1 MANISW
7 VKVNSDIFQHRKIKQ
22 IRCLPDGDSLALI
35 WIQLLCL
42 AGNTNDTG
50 LVYFAENV
58 PYTSEM
64 LSVELIHPIQRIE
77 EALRVFQKFR
87 MIEVQNKVIS
97 IVNWEKYQSLA
108 KLDAIREV
116 NRKAKRRQRERQ
128 AALVNDMSLKC
139 HTCHATEL
147 ELDLELE
154 KDKEKEK
161 EKKKDKTKIVNL
173 NSRAKDVSDV
183 PDADDHRGELLELY
197 SNLPGITI
205 IN

>member
-77 EALRVFQKFR
+77 EALRVFQKYR

-139 HTCHATEL
+139 HPCHATEL